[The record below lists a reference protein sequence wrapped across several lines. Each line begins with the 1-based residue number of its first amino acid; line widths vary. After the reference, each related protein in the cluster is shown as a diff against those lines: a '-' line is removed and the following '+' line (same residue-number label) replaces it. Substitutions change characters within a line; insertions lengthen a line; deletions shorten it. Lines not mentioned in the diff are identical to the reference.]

1 MVKSKCVLFHLA
13 WAERRK
19 YESKKRKKKTNTLSI
34 IVRIIE
40 KKNEE
45 AYRKADRE
53 KKFEIF
59 AAEKVP
65 AYQYQ

>member
-19 YESKKRKKKTNTLSI
+19 YESKKRKKKQISI
-34 IVRIIE
+34 IVGIIE
-40 KKNEE
+40 RKNEE